1 MNNDPRGVDDE
12 AAREWPATRKV
23 IATALVEW
31 EMATSLDQ
39 GEQYAA
45 AIIARLA
52 QHVPPI
58 VAEFAGATAKRIVAR
73 IRAEAAQVGVVSR
86 SFPHSA
92 AATTL
97 ESMADKIESEE
108 V

>member
-12 AAREWPATRKV
+12 AAREWLAERKV

-52 QHVPPI
+52 QHDPPI
-58 VAEFAGATAKRIVAR
+58 VANFVGTTAKRIFAR
-73 IRAEAAQVGVVSR
+73 IRQLGIEVYKLPNLFGEV
-86 SFPHSA
+86 
-92 AATTL
+92 
-97 ESMADKIESEE
+97 ADTIESEE